1 MSSYISSNNNRFYV
15 ATESSYGMAAEI
27 QSYHRI
33 PAVKLKAKQ
42 EREHVQRRDK
52 NGSRTFPGLPASI
65 RRVTSF
71 GLNTYM
77 TGWGDQQRE
86 PAHGALFTAAMGG
99 SALMFSGAPIA
110 SSNGT
115 QIVFAQPHG
124 LSVGQAIAVR
134 AEIRFVVAV
143 VDSATVQINAP
154 FSLNPAGVAAIA
166 TATYRVANSL
176 PSASIFDYWDPNG
189 AVQRVVAGAAID
201 RVTVKVNG
209 DFHEFEFSGAA
220 ADLVDSSSFTS
231 GMAGL
236 QQFPVEP
243 QAANFDYSIIPG
255 HLGQAW
261 IGSVPNQFFTL
272 TSAQVQLDNGLD
284 LRNREF
290 GADLPR
296 AIVPGFR
303 NVSADFTV
311 FAQDD
316 AGTAALYQAARQSSP
331 VEVMLQLGT
340 QPKQMFGVHLR
351 SVMPQVPEFDD
362 SETRLQW
369 AFRNCRAQG
378 VVDDE
383 ITVAFA

>member
-52 NGSRTFPGLPASI
+52 TGSRTFPGLPASI

-255 HLGQAW
+255 HLGRHGSEAYPISSSRLPARKCNWTMGW
-261 IGSVPNQFFTL
+261 ISETVSSGRTCRGRLCPVSVM
-272 TSAQVQLDNGLD
+272 SAQTSLFLH
-284 LRNREF
+284 RTM
-290 GADLPR
+290 R
-296 AIVPGFR
+296 AQRPCTRRHARV
-303 NVSADFTV
+303 
-311 FAQDD
+311 
-316 AGTAALYQAARQSSP
+316 RQS
-331 VEVMLQLGT
+331 
-340 QPKQMFGVHLR
+340 R
-351 SVMPQVPEFDD
+351 SC
-362 SETRLQW
+362 SS
-369 AFRNCRAQG
+369 
-378 VVDDE
+378 
-383 ITVAFA
+383 